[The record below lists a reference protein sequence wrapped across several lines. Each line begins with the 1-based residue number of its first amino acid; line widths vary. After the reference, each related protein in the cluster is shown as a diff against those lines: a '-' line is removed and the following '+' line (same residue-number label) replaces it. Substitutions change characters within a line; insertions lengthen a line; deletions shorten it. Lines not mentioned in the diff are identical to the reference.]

1 MGEHDAPAER
11 PRRHEFSTAWEID
24 DDVIDLTDGEVDAD
38 AAAAEAPAEQRPA
51 SPARPDDRFAV
62 PWAVPGD

>member
-1 MGEHDAPAER
+1 MGEHDAPVER

-24 DDVIDLTDGEVDAD
+24 DDVIDLTDVAADAD
-38 AAAAEAPAEQRPA
+38 ATAVEPPAEQRPA
-51 SPARPDDRFAV
+51 PKPRPDDRYAV